1 MTIKEKIANAW
12 LTLVVLAGA
21 SWLLIWMAKNP
32 ISWLIMSGII
42 MTIWSIKTLQKKQI
56 WKTIV
61 WITTQ
66 WVTAEDSHVKE
77 ILKLKKH
84 SSQGY

>member
-21 SWLLIWMAKNP
+21 RWLLIWMVKHP

-42 MTIWSIKTLQKKQI
+42 MTIWSIKTLQKK
-56 WKTIV
+56 
-61 WITTQ
+61 
-66 WVTAEDSHVKE
+66 
-77 ILKLKKH
+77 
-84 SSQGY
+84 